1 MAAGS
6 KVSFRPSCA
15 ARFSRFDL
23 RPKKIFSL
31 AEYEQAGILTCKAD
45 PLNHVRKRDSFIEDV
60 RGLNHAEIIRAAVA
74 GKKNILTVGATGSG
88 KTTFV
93 NAVLDVMAEVAP
105 NDRVVSIEDTT
116 ELQCSVPNHVDLL
129 AVGTCRCSIVSAPA

>member
-1 MAAGS
+1 M
-6 KVSFRPSCA
+6 
-15 ARFSRFDL
+15 
-23 RPKKIFSL
+23 
-31 AEYEQAGILTCKAD
+31 
-45 PLNHVRKRDSFIEDV
+45 

-116 ELQCSVPNHVDLL
+116 ELQCSVPKSRRFTRGRKRVDARLPPRL
-129 AVGTCRCSIVSAPA
+129 HEAEAHAHCGR